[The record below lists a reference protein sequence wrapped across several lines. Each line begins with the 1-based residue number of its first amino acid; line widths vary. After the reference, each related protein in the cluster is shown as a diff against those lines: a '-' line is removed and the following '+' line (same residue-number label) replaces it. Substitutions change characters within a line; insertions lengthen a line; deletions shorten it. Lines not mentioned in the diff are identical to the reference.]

1 MVVSGIRNESLVKI
15 VTSPNLIEWWQV
27 QQVSLVLTS
36 HQTSRLMVLSVNTEA
51 QIAGYERVFEQARGL
66 YATPEKIYL
75 GCQSQLWQLDNV
87 LAPGELYN
95 GYDRLFLPHIS
106 YTTGDLNLQDV
117 AIEAENQR
125 VVFVSSLLNCVAT
138 VSDRHSCIPLWKPS
152 FISHLVNEDRCHL
165 SGLAIVDGKARYVTA
180 YSQSDVFKGWW
191 HNRQSGGCVIDILSD
206 TIIATGLSLPHS
218 PRFYQGKLW
227 LLNAGTGEFGY
238 IDAHHGTF
246 EPITFY
252 PGWLEGLAFVGDYA
266 IVGLSQPPGQIIADL
281 KLAEKLT
288 SNQAECGLLVINIQS
303 GEIVHWLQLPGE
315 ITDIADVQI
324 LPGVSHPQIA
334 EIGSE
339 ESHRLI
345 TLDPLSPLIS
355 VQNTNNSQP
364 TIDVLY
370 KLALDLQQQGKF
382 AAAIH
387 QYEQIVT
394 VYPEYAPAWYQ
405 IGVILGNQ
413 QQNEQAILAYQKT
426 LSINPNYAEAHNNL
440 GILRVALQD
449 FAGAISCFQ
458 AAIKS
463 NPDYAF
469 AHNNLG
475 LVWQMQGNFTAAAGK
490 FREALQKNIQYAEA
504 YLNLGIVL
512 EAQQQK
518 GEVVACFRAAI
529 RYKPNYIKA
538 YNRLGTAL
546 MSLPN
551 AGNAEI
557 TEARKVFEQVLALQP
572 DSAEAFTHLSS
583 LKASICDWQSYESD
597 LKRLWQITQ
606 AELTTGEATSIGAFD
621 TIYKPWDRQLQ
632 LQVAKTHGHS
642 IVKQW
647 QQTRESL
654 DFTHSRSHDGRLRI
668 GYVSNDF
675 RNHATS
681 HLMRSLF
688 SLHNRTNWEIFA
700 YSCGQDD
707 QSNYRSHIINSC
719 EHFQDI
725 SELSIEDSSRLIFH
739 DQIQIL
745 VDVNGYTAGSRT
757 GIFALKPAPIQVNY
771 LAYPGTMGADFI
783 DYIITDATVTPP
795 EYADSFSEKFVI
807 LPHSYQVN
815 DYQQEISTQLV
826 TRVENGLP
834 ASGFV
839 FCCFNNNYKI
849 EPVMFDVWM
858 RILASV
864 PGSVIWLFS
873 RFPIVEDNLKAAAQA
888 RGISGDRL
896 IFAQFQPKAQH
907 LARLQLADLF
917 LDTLHYNAHT
927 TASDA
932 LWVGVPVIT
941 YPGQTFASRVAASLL
956 NAVGLPE
963 LITSSL
969 EAYAQLA
976 INLANSPACLHQLKQ
991 KLAQNRLA
999 YPLFDTPHYVRHL
1012 EQAYRAMWDIY
1023 SSGQTPQAIKI
1034 VE

>member
-1 MVVSGIRNESLVKI
+1 MVISRDKNNSFAKI
-15 VTSPNLIEWWQV
+15 ITSANLIEWWQV
-27 QQVSLVLTS
+27 QQVSLVVTS
-36 HQTSRLMVLSVNTEA
+36 NQSSRLIALSVNTEG
-51 QIAGYERVFEQARGL
+51 QITGCERVFEQARGL
-66 YATPEKIYL
+66 YATPERIYL

-87 LAPGELYN
+87 LKPGQLYDSC
-95 GYDRLFLPHIS
+95 DRLFIPRIG

-117 AIEAENQR
+117 AIEAQNQR
-125 VVFVSSLLNCVAT
+125 VVFVSSLLNCLAT

-180 YSQSDVFKGWW
+180 YSQSDVFNGWW
-191 HNRQSGGCVIDILSD
+191 HHRQSGGCIIDILSD

-238 IDAHHGTF
+238 IDANHGTF
-246 EPITFY
+246 EAITFC
-252 PGWLEGLAFVGDYA
+252 PGWLRGLAFIGDYA
-266 IVGLSQPPGQIIADL
+266 IVGSSQPPGQIIADL

-288 SNQAECGLLVINIQS
+288 SNTPECGLLIINIKT
-303 GEIVHWLQLPGE
+303 GEILHWLKLSAE
-315 ITDIADVQI
+315 ITDIFDVQI
-324 LPGVSHPQIA
+324 LSGVNHPQVA

-339 ESHRLI
+339 EIHRLI
-345 TLDPLSPLIS
+345 SLDPLSPL
-355 VQNTNNSQP
+355 VNTHTHNNSQV
-364 TIDVLY
+364 TVDVLY
-370 KLALDLQQQGKF
+370 QQALDLQQQGKL
-382 AAAIH
+382 ALAIS
-387 QYEQIVT
+387 QYEQIIT

-413 QQNEQAILAYQKT
+413 QQTEQAILAYQKT
-426 LSINPNYAEAHNNL
+426 LSINPHHAEAYNNL
-440 GILRVALQD
+440 GILRVAQQD

-458 AAIKS
+458 AAINS

-475 LVWQMQGNFTAAAGK
+475 LVWQMQGNLTAAVGK
-490 FREALQKNIQYAEA
+490 FREALQKNIEYAEA

-518 GEVVACFRAAI
+518 GEAVACFRAAI

-546 MSLPN
+546 ISLPDTS
-551 AGNAEI
+551 NAEI
-557 TEARKVFEQVLALQP
+557 AEARKVFEQVLALQP
-572 DSAEAFTHLSS
+572 DSAEAFTHLSH
-583 LKASICDWQSYESD
+583 LKALICDWQSSESD
-597 LKRLWQITQ
+597 LNRLWQITQ
-606 AELTTGEATSIGAFD
+606 AELKTGEPTSVGAFD
-621 TIYKPWDRQLQ
+621 TIYKPWDRHLQ
-632 LQVAKTHGHS
+632 LQVAKTHS
-642 IVKQW
+642 QSLIKQL
-647 QQTRESL
+647 QQTKQTL
-654 DFTHSRSHDGRLRI
+654 NFTHSRSHNGRLKI
-668 GYVSNDF
+668 GYISNDF

-688 SLHNRTNWEIFA
+688 SLHDRTNYEIFA
-700 YSCGQDD
+700 YSSGADD
-707 QSNYRSHIINSC
+707 QSDYRHHIINSC

-725 SELSIEDSSRLIFH
+725 SQLSVEDSAKLIFH
-739 DQIQIL
+739 DQIDIL
-745 VDVNGYTAGSRT
+745 VDLNGYTAGSRT
-757 GIFALKPAPIQVNY
+757 GIFTLKPAPIQVNY
-771 LAYPGTMGADFI
+771 LGYPGTMGADFM
-783 DYIITDATVTPP
+783 DYIITDSTLTPP
-795 EYADSFSEKFVI
+795 EFADSFSEKFVV

-815 DYQQEISTQLV
+815 DYQQEISSQPM
-826 TRVENGLP
+826 TRAEHGLP

-849 EPVMFDVWM
+849 EPVMFDIWM
-858 RILASV
+858 SILASV

-888 RGISGDRL
+888 RGVSGERL
-896 IFAQFQPKAQH
+896 IFAQYQPKAQH

-917 LDTLHYNAHT
+917 LDTLYCNAHT

-932 LWVGVPVIT
+932 LWAGVPLIT

-963 LITSSL
+963 LITPSL

-976 INLANSPACLHQLKQ
+976 INLANSPANLHQLKQ
-991 KLAQNRLA
+991 KLAQNRLT
-999 YPLFDTPHYVRHL
+999 YPLFDTPLYVRHL

-1023 SSGQTPQAIKI
+1023 SSGQAPQAIEI
-1034 VE
+1034 L